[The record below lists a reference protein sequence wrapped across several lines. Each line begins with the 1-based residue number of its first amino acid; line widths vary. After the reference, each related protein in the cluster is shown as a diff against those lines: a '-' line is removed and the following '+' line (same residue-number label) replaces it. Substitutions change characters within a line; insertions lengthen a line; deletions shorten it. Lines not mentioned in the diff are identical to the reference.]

1 MVEKGNNGATLFLC
15 RQFKTLP
22 HSAAHSHG
30 VDDIFF
36 HISEKPYVRKKAEL
50 SLPGKPAVSYKMRSV
65 AFRPHLAVG
74 LALSGHDR
82 SQASCVLNT
91 I

>member
-1 MVEKGNNGATLFLC
+1 MVEKGNNGAPLFLC

-36 HISEKPYVRKKAEL
+36 HISEKPYVRKKKPSYLYQASRL
-50 SLPGKPAVSYKMRSV
+50 SLTK
-65 AFRPHLAVG
+65 
-74 LALSGHDR
+74 
-82 SQASCVLNT
+82 
-91 I
+91 